1 MIQFRRVYCVAAI
14 LMFGMSLAAETLPDN
29 AVELD
34 RQRFGIVPEGR
45 YVYITNGVYRGSLI
59 PAKLGAYAPI
69 TNRLNS
75 VRSDYGYREL
85 MGTNEYS
92 CGCVVFCCDYL
103 DSTMPPGAAV
113 VYVDTSG
120 VMNWFS
126 DADGRKAAW
135 TIFGLRKRGVGG
147 PAGPSYHRC
156 GLYEYFPDA
165 DRLRFLR
172 SRGKDALSDF
182 KEIERLYDE
191 ELPLTDIKKA
201 LRICN
206 SYQGLRLPSRLPWKD
221 GSLCGWPECKKI
233 HPILDAVDFLG
244 GYYNDDGINLMHDD
258 FFAPKAEE
266 TKALLD
272 LCERERADI
281 VIHLHGGGDSK
292 GNLMQTSY
300 MSEPAK
306 AIVEKLAKACF
317 ERGKTEELE
326 FAGGRA
332 CSLDDGPVPG
342 AFNLASA
349 VHHKCGA
356 VSFVYESNE
365 CIIDEP
371 GPKLT
376 HGQITRMHMIV
387 FEEALRILKNRE
399 YRYI

>member
-1 MIQFRRVYCVAAI
+1 MSCPVFWKTSNEDMTRIYDTAVKAEKSVIATSPGCRPVFALAYGNSNRNAPEKANWSSALGSKDPKCYSDPDTKTPTLVLIGTEHGQETEGTAALANLI
-14 LMFGMSLAAETLPDN
+14 SLLETGVDLAGNTNETL
-29 AVELD
+29 LD
-34 RQRFGIVPEGR
+34 LCKNVRIVIVP
-45 YVYITNGVYRGSLI
+45 VAN
-59 PAKLGAYAPI
+59 P
-69 TNRLNS
+69 
-75 VRSDYGYREL
+75 
-85 MGTNEYS
+85 
-92 CGCVVFCCDYL
+92 
-103 DSTMPPGAAV
+103 
-113 VYVDTSG
+113 
-120 VMNWFS
+120 
-126 DADGRKAAW
+126 DGRARVVPEA
-135 TIFGLRKRGVGG
+135 IVGLKQ
-147 PAGPSYHRC
+147 Y
-156 GLYEYFPDA
+156 D
-165 DRLRFLR
+165 LRYW
-172 SRGKDALSDF
+172 G
-182 KEIERLYDE
+182 
-191 ELPLTDIKKA
+191 
-201 LRICN
+201 
-206 SYQGLRLPSRLPWKD
+206 QGTWKD

-244 GYYNDDGINLMHDD
+244 GYYNDDGVNLMHDD
-258 FFAPKAEE
+258 FFSPKARE

-272 LCERERADI
+272 LCECERADI

-317 ERGKTEELE
+317 ERGKAEDLE
-326 FAGGRA
+326 FVGAHA

-376 HGQITRMHMIV
+376 HEQILRMHTIV
-387 FEEALRILKNRE
+387 FEEALKILNYRE